1 MMLPTSA
8 ACDDACYWSSPSTE
22 HSTHAQRKIV
32 AGHVH
37 FDRICSLTIDEGN
50 QEMGVSA
57 AATADVCA
65 LL

>member
-1 MMLPTSA
+1 MLPTSA
-8 ACDDACYWSSPSTE
+8 ACDVCYWISPSTQ
-22 HSTHAQRKIV
+22 HSTHAQQKVV

-37 FDRICSLTIDEGN
+37 FDKSCSLTIDEGN

-57 AATADVCA
+57 AATAGVCA